1 MFVFFLQHRRLLY
14 DLFTKNYKVRR
25 NIVQARL
32 NQEFGDVCKADVD
45 RLLNVRWTIR
55 LNISVFPS
63 FSLNISDLTAPSVLF
78 LGVLQQPRRDVVPQG
93 NNTVLTL
100 SALPP
105 AVTVCQSDPLPGV
118 QWEGSETEESQ
129 SRLAQL

>member
-1 MFVFFLQHRRLLY
+1 M
-14 DLFTKNYKVRR
+14 
-25 NIVQARL
+25 VQARL

-45 RLLNVRWTIR
+45 RLLNVRWMIR
-55 LNISVFPS
+55 LNIYVITS
-63 FSLNISDLTAPSVLF
+63 FSVNIPDLTALLSFF

-93 NNTVLTL
+93 NDTVLTL

-129 SRLAQL
+129 SQLAQL